1 MRAHG
6 SRYPHENPDA
16 PPYQPYRGVNP
27 ERGCRFMTACAA
39 LAFLLT
45 VGAVLYLVLR

>member
-6 SRYPHENPDA
+6 SRYPHEDPDA

-27 ERGCRFMTACAA
+27 ERGCRFMMACAA
-39 LAFLLT
+39 LTLLLT
-45 VGAVLYLVLR
+45 VAVVLYLVLR